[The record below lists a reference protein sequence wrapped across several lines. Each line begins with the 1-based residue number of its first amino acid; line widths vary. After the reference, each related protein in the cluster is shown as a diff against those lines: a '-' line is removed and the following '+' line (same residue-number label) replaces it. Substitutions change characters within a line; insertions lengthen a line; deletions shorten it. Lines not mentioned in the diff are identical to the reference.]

1 MRAGFILLYF
11 ASSAGPETLFPG
23 GDKRPA
29 VMASCPAGRA
39 FRPQD
44 SVSPGRDVR
53 SLWHGESEGESG
65 ELQDLPSPHSHSPPI
80 NWGTLPL
87 NPTVEELRIEEL
99 RVVPSPD
106 RPVPPTSHPS
116 GPPDPGHPLAVP
128 PQGTGLPAGE
138 GLWMWAGGLKRS
150 AGLIPAGDG

>member
-11 ASSAGPETLFPG
+11 ASSAGPETLFPE

-44 SVSPGRDVR
+44 SVSPGRDVW
-53 SLWHGESEGESG
+53 SLWQGESR
-65 ELQDLPSPHSHSPPI
+65 ELQDLPSPHSHSPLI
-80 NWGTLPL
+80 NSGTLPL
-87 NPTVEELRIEEL
+87 NPTVEELRTGEL
-99 RVVPSPD
+99 RVVPNPD
-106 RPVPPTSHPS
+106 RPIPPTSHPS

-138 GLWMWAGGLKRS
+138 GLWMWAGGPKRS
-150 AGLIPAGDG
+150 TGLIPAGDG